1 MLFVINVLLTLWVS
15 CAEGQVK
22 PCDFPEIKNGYLHY
36 QDYYRPYFPVELG
49 KYYYYYC
56 NSGFVTP
63 EERSGGYITC
73 RREGWSPSV
82 PCLKRCHLYDVE
94 NGYSHYSGRYRLE
107 GRSVDV
113 QCNHGY
119 SLPNGHSTITCTE
132 HGWSPPPKCIRV
144 KNILCSPPP
153 SIENGTIKSSRFSE
167 KSKESKPGLYPH
179 GTKLTYVCED
189 GFKLSKEDGITC
201 HMRKWSSPPQCV
213 GLPCEPPPLIDHGVL
228 SHELDSY
235 QHGEEVTYNCTD
247 GFGIDGPESIKC
259 LGGKWP
265 TPLECRNSEGKCG
278 FPPPIENGD
287 ITSFPL
293 PTYAQGSTAEYQCQ
307 AFCELQGDKHITCR
321 NGQWSEAPK
330 CLEACVVSEEMM
342 EMHNIKLKWKYDK
355 GIYSKTSDTV
365 EFTCKWGYTA
375 KTPRATFRAR
385 CQEGKL
391 EYPSCE

>member
-1 MLFVINVLLTLWVS
+1 MKLILNSITGICVFIHHWEGTPNMLFVINVLLTLWVS

-144 KNILCSPPP
+144 KTCSK
-153 SIENGTIKSSRFSE
+153 SDTLIANGFFSE
-167 KSKESKPGLYPH
+167 SEYSYPVNKQTQYKCKSGYM
-179 GTKLTYVCED
+179 TAD
-189 GFKLSKEDGITC
+189 GKTSGSITC
-201 HMRKWSSPPQCV
+201 LESGWSTQPVC
-213 GLPCEPPPLIDHGVL
+213 I
-228 SHELDSY
+228 
-235 QHGEEVTYNCTD
+235 
-247 GFGIDGPESIKC
+247 
-259 LGGKWP
+259 
-265 TPLECRNSEGKCG
+265 NSEGKCG

-391 EYPSCE
+391 EYPSCEKSYFG

>member
-1 MLFVINVLLTLWVS
+1 MKLILNSITGICVFIHHWEGTPNMLFVINVLLTLWVS

-82 PCLKRCHLYDVE
+82 PCLKTCSKSDTLIA
-94 NGYSHYSGRYRLE
+94 NGFFSESEYSYPVNKQTQYKCKSGYMTAD
-107 GRSVDV
+107 GKTS
-113 QCNHGY
+113 G
-119 SLPNGHSTITCTE
+119 SITCLE
-132 HGWSPPPKCIRV
+132 SGWSTQPVCIKSCDKPSFVNARPK
-144 KNILCSPPP
+144 S
-153 SIENGTIKSSRFSE
+153 NGTW
-167 KSKESKPGLYPH
+167 
-179 GTKLTYVCED
+179 
-189 GFKLSKEDGITC
+189 FKLSDQLDYECSAGYENTGGSTTGSIVCGDDGWSDTPTC
-201 HMRKWSSPPQCV
+201 Y
-213 GLPCEPPPLIDHGVL
+213 D
-228 SHELDSY
+228 
-235 QHGEEVTYNCTD
+235 
-247 GFGIDGPESIKC
+247 
-259 LGGKWP
+259 
-265 TPLECRNSEGKCG
+265 SEGKCG

-391 EYPSCE
+391 EYPSCEKSYFG